1 MNKTEEL
8 TQTFSSLGLI
18 SNFIARKQQES
29 LDIQEKTFILFSQ
42 ISDNIYNIAGK
53 LGASVTSLSE
63 IKDNI
68 VFDTTDAVSEPIK
81 PEVQAVP
88 VTKDNKDV
96 ESKKS
101 KNNLLL
107 MTSLY
112 GALLYGMTIVDKVIE
127 FFKDPVGILSSLLGS
142 IGEEIVNFFQEGS
155 AFKDFITEAFESAK
169 NELLQTFDD
178 LKDIF
183 KIIIADPLVNLFDN
197 IKLYFIDFALK
208 GIKSLPD
215 WLKGDSVKQL
225 EKSLEN
231 TKQSLKEQK
240 EVIIAEQQQ
249 KTEDFEKKIDYR
261 EAVKQA
267 KEEGKE
273 PTIEDLKK
281 EQPKPQS
288 QPQTVTSA
296 PVSAPAAPPVT
307 TPSAS
312 KTEEPK
318 KTEVPKAQDVSTPAE
333 SVSKPSASGTDLVGK
348 QGMLGTVLKAFEEVG
363 ISNPF
368 LRTALLANIEKESG
382 FKPRDENLNYSS
394 VERIKK
400 VFPTAVRVARLNDE
414 DLKQY
419 TNNPQLLAELVYG
432 SKSPVGKLMGNDEP
446 GDGYKYRG
454 RGFIQI
460 TGKKNYAFYGKQI
473 GVDLVKSPEMAND
486 PIIAAKIAAL
496 FVKQGLKGRMDFKS
510 QPEANRAVTQVI
522 GGAGLDLS
530 KGIGAEI
537 LAKVDKYST
546 QYADTG
552 SSGTQIASAPTVGA
566 TTSNVSAEVNLAK
579 KQQNTQVVVN
589 VDNTKTTAVNI
600 GAPQGSSTT
609 IARPVT

>member
-18 SNFIARKQQES
+18 SNFIVRKQQES

-63 IKDNI
+63 IKDNL

-155 AFKDFITEAFESAK
+155 AFKNFITEAFESAK

-197 IKLYFIDFALK
+197 IKSYFIDFALK

-240 EVIIAEQQQ
+240 EERIAEQQQ
-249 KTEDFEKKIDYR
+249 KREDLEKKIEYR

-296 PVSAPAAPPVT
+296 PVSAPAAPPVS
-307 TPSAS
+307 TPSVS

-552 SSGTQIASAPTVGA
+552 SSGTQIASAPTIGA
-566 TTSNVSAEVNLAK
+566 TTSNVSAEVNSAK

>member
-8 TQTFSSLGLI
+8 TKVFSNLGII
-18 SNFIARKQQES
+18 SNFVVKKQQES
-29 LDIQEKTFILFSQ
+29 IDIQNKNFVLFSQ

-53 LGASVTSLSE
+53 LGASLTSLDE
-63 IKDNI
+63 VKQYI
-68 VFDTTDAVSEPIK
+68 VYETKDAVAEPIVQ
-81 PEVQAVP
+81 EQQAVAVDTQGKERP
-88 VTKDNKDV
+88 T
-96 ESKKS
+96 KKS
-101 KNNLLL
+101 NNLLL

-112 GALLYGMTIVDKVIE
+112 GALLYGVSIIDKVID
-127 FFKDPVGILSSLLGS
+127 FFKDPIGILSSMLGS

-155 AFKDFITEAFESAK
+155 AFRDFITEAFESAK
-169 NELLQTFDD
+169 NELMQTFDD

-183 KIIIADPLVNLFDN
+183 KFIIADPLVNLFDD
-197 IKLYFIDFALK
+197 IKIFFVDLAIK
-208 GIKSLPD
+208 GVKNLPD
-215 WLKGDSVKQL
+215 WLKGDTIKNF

-240 EVIIAEQQQ
+240 ETKIAEQQQ
-249 KTEDFEKKIDYR
+249 RREDFEKKIEYR
-261 EAVKQA
+261 EAAKQA

-273 PTIEDLKK
+273 PTVEDLKK
-281 EQPKPQS
+281 EQPKPQAVGPAPTAPA
-288 QPQTVTSA
+288 QATPTQTKPQTQQA
-296 PVSAPAAPPVT
+296 QAE
-307 TPSAS
+307 PS
-312 KTEEPK
+312 KEEAKPI
-318 KTEVPKAQDVSTPAE
+318 PKAQDISPPAE
-333 SVSKPSASGTDLVGK
+333 SVSKPPPTATEPTGK
-348 QGMLGTVLKAFEEVG
+348 QGMLGIVQKAFEDVG
-363 ISNPF
+363 ITNPF
-368 LRTALLANIEKESG
+368 VKTALLANIEKESG
-382 FKPRDENLNYSS
+382 FKPKDENLNYSS
-394 VERIKK
+394 AERIKK
-400 VFPTAVRVARLNDE
+400 VFPTAVRVARLSDE

-419 TNNPQLLAELVYG
+419 TNNPQGLAELVYG

-473 GVDLVKSPEMAND
+473 GVDLVKNPEMAND

-510 QPEANRAVTQVI
+510 QAEANRAVTQVI

-546 QYADTG
+546 MYTDTG
-552 SSGTQIASAPTVGA
+552 SSGTMVASAPTTGES
-566 TTSNVSAEVNLAK
+566 TSSSSAEVNSAK
-579 KQQNTQVVVN
+579 KQQNTQVVMN
-589 VDNTKTTAVNI
+589 INNSSSTAVKV

-609 IARPVT
+609 IARPIT